1 MAVGLKRGTVLLK
14 PYNKSWNKFFT
25 SEKNELQNILG
36 NLVADIQHIG
46 STSIIGMKAKP
57 IIDIAVGV
65 KSMKQKDK
73 YIRLLTKAGYIFR
86 PFGNTNTH
94 LLFVKGKESKRTH
107 HIHLMKYNGVIWK
120 HDLFFRDYLTSH
132 PLMAKKYIEL
142 KESLAKQF
150 ADDRLSYTDAKGD
163 FIKSIF
169 NKHK

>member
-1 MAVGLKRGTVLLK
+1 MTVGLKRGTVLLK
-14 PYNKSWNKFFT
+14 PYNKAWNKSFT
-25 SEKNELQNILG
+25 SEKKNLQKILG
-36 NLVADIQHIG
+36 NFVTDIQHIG

-65 KSMKQKDK
+65 KSMKQKTK

-94 LLFVKGKESKRTH
+94 LLFVKGKESSRTH
-107 HIHLMKYNGVIWK
+107 HIHLMKYDGVIWK
-120 HDLFFRDYLTSH
+120 HDLFFRDYLSTHKSVANRY
-132 PLMAKKYIEL
+132 MKL
-142 KESLAKQF
+142 KEKLANQF
-150 ADDRLSYTDAKGD
+150 ANNRRSYTDSKSD